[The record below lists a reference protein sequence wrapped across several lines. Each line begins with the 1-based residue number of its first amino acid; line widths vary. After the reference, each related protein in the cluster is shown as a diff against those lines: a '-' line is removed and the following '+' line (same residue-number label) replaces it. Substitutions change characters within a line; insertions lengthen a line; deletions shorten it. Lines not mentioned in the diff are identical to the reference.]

1 MIQIHED
8 KCIRCLRCADKCVC
22 GAIEVRDGKPVV
34 NHEKG
39 CIKCMHCA
47 IACPE
52 NAISYGEQP
61 AILNEEMP
69 VLADTFSADL
79 ENFLLTK
86 RSYRNFKPEPVPM
99 TEIESALNA
108 AGMGAAC
115 QEPAPDE
122 VLCGQRAG
130 GDRCDDGADRGISAG
145 ERRLPGGIGTDLRTV

>member
-8 KCIRCLRCADKCVC
+8 KCIRCLRCTDKCVC

-108 AGMGAAC
+108 AAW
-115 QEPAPDE
+115 AP
-122 VLCGQRAG
+122 
-130 GDRCDDGADRGISAG
+130 SAKNQH
-145 ERRLPGGIGTDLRTV
+145 PTK

>member
-79 ENFLLTK
+79 ENFLLTSVPTAISN
-86 RSYRNFKPEPVPM
+86 RSRYR
-99 TEIESALNA
+99 
-108 AGMGAAC
+108 
-115 QEPAPDE
+115 
-122 VLCGQRAG
+122 
-130 GDRCDDGADRGISAG
+130 
-145 ERRLPGGIGTDLRTV
+145 